1 MSNKGRLSGLEE
13 GLRSVSGEEAAT
25 EASLERKGSL
35 GLKGGMGILDLPNA
49 LRVLRALNLVGG
61 KREEGE

>member
-1 MSNKGRLSGLEE
+1 MSNKGRLSGLEG

-35 GLKGGMGILDLPNA
+35 GFKGGKGILEFPIA
-49 LRVLRALNLVGG
+49 LRVLRVFNLVGG
-61 KREEGE
+61 E